1 MNFDETAIKNM
12 TDEEVIHYAELNDD
26 PWVQRLLEVI
36 TNLEIEVSYNKQT
49 LNDINQEEYPE

>member
-1 MNFDETAIKNM
+1 MNFDKAAIKNM

-36 TNLEIEVSYNKQT
+36 TNLEIEVSYNRQT
-49 LNDINQEEYPE
+49 PNQEEYPE

>member
-1 MNFDETAIKNM
+1 MLTDLKPETM

-26 PWVQRLLEVI
+26 PWVKRLLEVI

-49 LNDINQEEYPE
+49 LNDIEHEGDEA